1 MKRSR
6 AITLIL
12 ALVLT
17 FSPFSISV
25 NANNSIVSSTSF
37 DMSYVENAI
46 DSIIDIDYLKQ
57 IAQMRDI
64 CFFPISYN
72 VKHLNDFNDC
82 VYYIVEFTPTG
93 YAIFDDSFTQI
104 LEFNA
109 RALSPYTT
117 YSSNMFYAG
126 AGEYYVQPEDGA
138 SDTLVHPVTNDVVVL
153 DIEMN
158 ELLKS
163 KSQEMSTSIRQM
175 VNSRL
180 SHTSSDCTYT
190 QSTASTQYVSLS
202 EYSSITGCDTTGY
215 NTSGNC
221 GFIAASLIVWYHYD
235 VLGWTDFVPGGIYSK
250 SLVTAI
256 QGDRNDITYGPS
268 IQDAMSTWSFDH
280 GAVAANG
287 WQETLPAIID
297 LAPTAAKIYNL
308 IDDDRPVALVGKTP
322 SASELTS
329 SSTVKLSNI
338 SSARGSIDHVITI
351 TGVQKIDSDYY
362 FFAHF
367 GWGTAYND
375 VYISNSSLSKGAA
388 VYY

>member
-1 MKRSR
+1 
-6 AITLIL
+6 
-12 ALVLT
+12 
-17 FSPFSISV
+17 
-25 NANNSIVSSTSF
+25 
-37 DMSYVENAI
+37 MSYVENAI

-64 CFFPISYN
+64 CFSPISYN
-72 VKHLNDFNDC
+72 VKQLNDFNDC

-338 SSARGSIDHVITI
+338 SSARCSIDHVITI

-375 VYISNSSLSKGAA
+375 V
-388 VYY
+388 